1 MDTASPPSYSRAP
14 GSGSQGTV
22 GDQLQLPPPVLLNL
36 APHTDAPDATSF
48 QAGQLGGADRT
59 QPTRIAGEVQIKVT
73 RSAADSAPAYHR
85 LEVVFRGLERTDSV
99 TSGSDAA
106 REGDEIT
113 LVEQRSVLWEAA
125 SEAVGTSGADS
136 SRLPPPSSPF
146 QFELTPDL
154 PTCLHLCASSLTYT
168 LTATLYPDPSSQAE
182 PLSRSAPVHLVR
194 TAPPSALLPVRP
206 ASVTASDPITWRA
219 RFPRTSFTRR
229 EPIGLVVRV
238 DVPDSKRI
246 GQGLRL
252 RTISAELVRTITV
265 SPSTAASTSRADSTA
280 AGERSVRRTVLA
292 HSGKSARFSPS
303 RPIIIRLVLHPPLDP
318 TCESITQST
327 LLHAVSFAVVVNVGL
342 VKAAGAAADPDGPS
356 TSALSGPL
364 PCDSVLTQEITIL
377 PDLPATDP
385 TPRSDK
391 QKEVEQAAAASSAST
406 SALEGLSPSVTA
418 DASPWDEEQP
428 VPSYVENSLLDPG
441 TTLSPTASTSSRWLP
456 GEDDVSSSA
465 QSGSELPPS
474 GYALSAS
481 VDDGED
487 EEEYDGYEEL
497 SLPAS
502 LSGRAPPPRI
512 DDDISPPSMGEP
524 SSMRDYRPAPGY
536 GTDRG
541 DGDLFLSGGTPDSL
555 QPPPHASERISGDSH
570 DALDIPETPPPVVDY
585 DLPFLGAAAA
595 SAVSEIGTLSTVMPP
610 IESLG
615 SSVPSTP
622 PSPGADEATVPSYSG
637 HAPTGVPSS
646 PPPPVSPLD
655 SDHPSLP
662 PFSASPPAAY
672 QAREESSSSVPCERT
687 SGLAIQA
694 ASSSAAGATAVTAS
708 ARRATSDDWWSG
720 SRPRCHRFDRAGE
733 FFRLLQSG

>member
-1 MDTASPPSYSRAP
+1 M
-14 GSGSQGTV
+14 
-22 GDQLQLPPPVLLNL
+22 
-36 APHTDAPDATSF
+36 
-48 QAGQLGGADRT
+48 
-59 QPTRIAGEVQIKVT
+59 
-73 RSAADSAPAYHR
+73 
-85 LEVVFRGLERTDSV
+85 
-99 TSGSDAA
+99 
-106 REGDEIT
+106 
-113 LVEQRSVLWEAA
+113 
-125 SEAVGTSGADS
+125 
-136 SRLPPPSSPF
+136 
-146 QFELTPDL
+146 
-154 PTCLHLCASSLTYT
+154 
-168 LTATLYPDPSSQAE
+168 
-182 PLSRSAPVHLVR
+182 
-194 TAPPSALLPVRP
+194 
-206 ASVTASDPITWRA
+206 
-219 RFPRTSFTRR
+219 
-229 EPIGLVVRV
+229 
-238 DVPDSKRI
+238 
-246 GQGLRL
+246 
-252 RTISAELVRTITV
+252 
-265 SPSTAASTSRADSTA
+265 
-280 AGERSVRRTVLA
+280 
-292 HSGKSARFSPS
+292 
-303 RPIIIRLVLHPPLDP
+303 
-318 TCESITQST
+318 
-327 LLHAVSFAVVVNVGL
+327 SFAVVVTVGL

-672 QAREESSSSVPCERT
+672 QAREESSSVGRYGAGEAPGGATDTEEGASRRPCPDGLPPPYAGQDLPARSPPPPAAT
-687 SGLAIQA
+687 SLSAAPPALPPRSPSRASGRADSPSRPLLPPPPAPPRSPRARVAPPATTGGAAPGRDVIGSTGQGNSFASSRAGRSRARPLPPVAPSATAPSEGGLATSSSGDGDDELRPPPYEQRDGTAAAA
-694 ASSSAAGATAVTAS
+694 ASENPSGIQWGMMMQN
-708 ARRATSDDWWSG
+708 RRD
-720 SRPRCHRFDRAGE
+720 E
-733 FFRLLQSG
+733 LVL